1 MRFKSLLITFFL
13 SFFVL
18 CFCAAQAQYRM
29 PVYTDYLTDNYYVLH
44 PAMAGAQYEGLKVR
58 TSYRTQWLG
67 IANAPSM
74 QTFNA
79 HARVGDK
86 SGVGGFFFHDKN
98 GFQSQLGFQGTYAHH
113 INFHRSRTEVNQI
126 SFGLSAG
133 GTFHRHDQS
142 SFNPTNDP
150 QIKGTEISASSMYV
164 DVGLSYNFVSLYAHL
179 TIQNL
184 VFVGNNITDQVLL
197 GNPKRLLASVGNFF
211 EIQPTWA
218 LEPSVL
224 VDYIEYVD
232 RPNIDINLKSHHSIR
247 ETQLW
252 VGSSYRKGLTSTQT
266 INGTNPFS
274 EPFSQLTAILGMKNN
289 RWTFSYTYTVGVGN
303 IKINNSGFHQLTLGI
318 DILSNAYRPTIIR
331 GIL

>member
-29 PVYTDYLTDNYYVLH
+29 PVYNDYLTDNYYVLH

-86 SGVGGFFFHDKN
+86 SGVGGLFFHDKN

-197 GNPKRLLASVGNFF
+197 DNPKRLLASVGNFF

>member
-29 PVYTDYLTDNYYVLH
+29 PVYNDYLTDNYYVLH

-74 QTFNA
+74 QTLNA

-197 GNPKRLLASVGNFF
+197 DNPKRLLASVGNFF

-247 ETQLW
+247 ETQFW

>member
-1 MRFKSLLITFFL
+1 MRFKSLSITLFL
-13 SFFVL
+13 CFFVL
-18 CFCAAQAQYRM
+18 CFCAVKAQYRM

-74 QTFNA
+74 QTINA

-113 INFHRSRTEVNQI
+113 INFYRSRADVNQI

-184 VFVGNNITDQVLL
+184 LFVGNNITDQVLL
-197 GNPKRLLASVGNFF
+197 DNPKRLLASVGNFF

-224 VDYIEYVD
+224 VDYIEYAD
-232 RPNIDINLKSHHSIR
+232 RPNVDINLKSHHSIR
-247 ETQLW
+247 DTQLW
-252 VGSSYRKGLTSTQT
+252 VGTSYRKGLTSTQT
-266 INGTNPFS
+266 NNGTNPFS

-289 RWTFSYTYTVGVGN
+289 KWTFSYTYTVGIGN

-318 DILSNAYRPTIIR
+318 DILNNSYRPTIIR
-331 GIL
+331 AIL

>member
-1 MRFKSLLITFFL
+1 M

-18 CFCAAQAQYRM
+18 CFCAAKAQYRM

-74 QTFNA
+74 QTLNA

-197 GNPKRLLASVGNFF
+197 DNPKRLLASVGNFF

-247 ETQLW
+247 ETQFW
-252 VGSSYRKGLTSTQT
+252 VGSSYRKGLTTT
-266 INGTNPFS
+266 LTNNGTNPFS
-274 EPFSQLTAILGMKNN
+274 EPFSQLTAILGTKHNG
-289 RWTFSYTYTVGVGN
+289 WTFSYTYTVGIGN

-318 DILSNAYRPTIIR
+318 DILSNDYRPTIIR

>member
-1 MRFKSLLITFFL
+1 
-13 SFFVL
+13 
-18 CFCAAQAQYRM
+18 M

-44 PAMAGAQYEGLKVR
+44 PAMAGAHYEGLKLR

-74 QTFNA
+74 QTLNV

-86 SGVGGFFFHDKN
+86 SGVGGLFFHDTN

-113 INFHRSRTEVNQI
+113 INFYRSRAEVNQL

-133 GTFHRHDQS
+133 GSFHRHDQS
-142 SFNPTNDP
+142 TFNPTNDP
-150 QIKGTEISASSMYV
+150 IISGTNVSSSSMFV
-164 DVGLSYNFVSLYAHL
+164 DVGLTYNYVSLYAHL

-184 VFVGNNITDQVLL
+184 VFVGKNINDQVLL
-197 GNPKRLLASVGNFF
+197 NKPKRLLASVGNFF
-211 EIQPTWA
+211 EIQPDWA
-218 LEPSVL
+218 IEPSVL
-224 VDYIEYVD
+224 VDYIQYVD
-232 RPNIDINLKSHHSIR
+232 RPNVDINLKSHHNIR

-252 VGSSYRKGLTSTQT
+252 VGTSYRKGLTNTL
-266 INGTNPFS
+266 TNNNNTPYS
-274 EPFSQLTAILGMKNN
+274 EPFSQLSAILGMRHNK
-289 RWTFSYTYTVGVGN
+289 WSFSYTYTVGIGD

-318 DILSNAYRPTIIR
+318 DILSDEYRPTTIR

>member
-1 MRFKSLLITFFL
+1 MCLKSPSKTIFPL
-13 SFFVL
+13 FFVL
-18 CFCAAQAQYRM
+18 CFYTAKAQYRM

-44 PAMAGAQYEGLKVR
+44 PAMAGAHYEGLKLR

-74 QTFNA
+74 QTLNA

-86 SGVGGFFFHDKN
+86 SGVGGLFFHDTN

-113 INFHRSRTEVNQI
+113 INFYRSRAEVNQL

-133 GTFHRHDQS
+133 GSFHRHDQS
-142 SFNPTNDP
+142 TFNPTNDP
-150 QIKGTEISASSMYV
+150 IILGTNVSSSSMFV
-164 DVGLSYNFVSLYAHL
+164 DVGLTYNYVSLYAHL

-184 VFVGNNITDQVLL
+184 LFVGNNINDQVLL
-197 GNPKRLLASVGNFF
+197 NKPKRLLASVGNFF
-211 EIQPTWA
+211 EIQPDWA

-224 VDYIEYVD
+224 VDYIQYVD
-232 RPNIDINLKSHHSIR
+232 RPNVDVNLKSHHNIR

-252 VGSSYRKGLTSTQT
+252 VGTSYRKGLTNTL
-266 INGTNPFS
+266 TNNNNTPYS
-274 EPFSQLTAILGMKNN
+274 EPFSQLSAILGMRHNK
-289 RWTFSYTYTVGVGN
+289 WSFSYTYTVGIGD
-303 IKINNSGFHQLTLGI
+303 IKINNSGFHQITLGI
-318 DILSNAYRPTIIR
+318 DILSDEYRPTTIR

>member
-1 MRFKSLLITFFL
+1 MHFKSPPNTLMMCFFL
-13 SFFVL
+13 L
-18 CFCAAQAQYRM
+18 CFFTAKAQYRM
-29 PVYTDYLTDNYYVLH
+29 PVYTDYLTDNHYVLH
-44 PAMAGAQYEGLKVR
+44 PAMAGAHYEGLKLR

-74 QTFNA
+74 QTLNA

-86 SGVGGFFFHDKN
+86 SGVGGLFFHDKN

-113 INFHRSRTEVNQI
+113 INFYRSRAEVNQL

-133 GTFHRHDQS
+133 GSFHRHDQS
-142 SFNPTNDP
+142 TFNPTNDP
-150 QIKGTEISASSMYV
+150 IILGTNVSSSSMFV
-164 DVGLSYNFVSLYAHL
+164 DVGLTYNYVSLYAHL

-184 VFVGNNITDQVLL
+184 LFVGNNINDQVLL
-197 GNPKRLLASVGNFF
+197 NKPKRLLASVGNFF
-211 EIQPTWA
+211 EIQPDWA

-224 VDYIEYVD
+224 VDYIQYVD
-232 RPNIDINLKSHHSIR
+232 RPNVDVNLKSHHNIR

-252 VGSSYRKGLTSTQT
+252 VGTSYRKGLTNTLTNNNST
-266 INGTNPFS
+266 PYS
-274 EPFSQLTAILGMKNN
+274 EPFSQLSAILGMRHNK
-289 RWTFSYTYTVGVGN
+289 WMFSYTYTVGVGN

-318 DILSNAYRPTIIR
+318 DILSDAYRPTTIR

>member
-1 MRFKSLLITFFL
+1 MMCFFL
-13 SFFVL
+13 L
-18 CFCAAQAQYRM
+18 CFFTAKAQYRM
-29 PVYTDYLTDNYYVLH
+29 PVYTDFLTDNYYVLH
-44 PAMAGAQYEGLKVR
+44 PAMAGAHYEGLKLR

-74 QTFNA
+74 QTLNA

-86 SGVGGFFFHDKN
+86 SGVGGLFFHDKN

-113 INFHRSRTEVNQI
+113 INFYRSRAEVNQL

-133 GTFHRHDQS
+133 GSFHRHDQS
-142 SFNPTNDP
+142 TFNPTNDP
-150 QIKGTEISASSMYV
+150 IILGTNVSSSSMFV
-164 DVGLSYNFVSLYAHL
+164 DVGLTYNYVSLYAHL

-184 VFVGNNITDQVLL
+184 LFVGNNINDQVLL
-197 GNPKRLLASVGNFF
+197 NKPKRLLASVGNFF
-211 EIQPTWA
+211 EIQPDWA

-224 VDYIEYVD
+224 VDYIQYVD
-232 RPNIDINLKSHHSIR
+232 RPNVDVNLKSHHNIR

-252 VGSSYRKGLTSTQT
+252 VGTSYRKGLTNTLTNNNST
-266 INGTNPFS
+266 PYS
-274 EPFSQLTAILGMKNN
+274 EPFSQLSAILGMRHNK
-289 RWTFSYTYTVGVGN
+289 WMFSYTYTVGVGN

-318 DILSNAYRPTIIR
+318 DILSDAYRPTTIR

>member
-1 MRFKSLLITFFL
+1 
-13 SFFVL
+13 
-18 CFCAAQAQYRM
+18 M

-44 PAMAGAQYEGLKVR
+44 PAMAGAHYEGLKLR

-74 QTFNA
+74 QTLNA

-86 SGVGGFFFHDKN
+86 SGVGGLFFHDKN

-113 INFHRSRTEVNQI
+113 INFYRSRAEVNQL

-133 GTFHRHDQS
+133 GSFHRHDQS
-142 SFNPTNDP
+142 TFNPTNDP
-150 QIKGTEISASSMYV
+150 IILGTNVSSSSMFV
-164 DVGLSYNFVSLYAHL
+164 DVGLTYNYVSLYAHL

-184 VFVGNNITDQVLL
+184 LFVGNNINDQVLL
-197 GNPKRLLASVGNFF
+197 NKPKRLLASVGNFF
-211 EIQPTWA
+211 EIQPDWA

-224 VDYIEYVD
+224 VDYIQYVD
-232 RPNIDINLKSHHSIR
+232 RPNVDVNLKSHHNIR

-252 VGSSYRKGLTSTQT
+252 VGTSYRKGLTNTLTNNNST
-266 INGTNPFS
+266 PYS
-274 EPFSQLTAILGMKNN
+274 EPFSQLSAILGMRHNK
-289 RWTFSYTYTVGVGN
+289 WMFSYTYTVGVGN

-318 DILSNAYRPTIIR
+318 DILSDAYRPTTIR
-331 GIL
+331 RIL

>member
-86 SGVGGFFFHDKN
+86 SGVGGLFFHDKN

-197 GNPKRLLASVGNFF
+197 DNPKRLLASVGNFF

-247 ETQLW
+247 ETQFW

>member
-29 PVYTDYLTDNYYVLH
+29 PVYNDYLTDNYYVLH

-74 QTFNA
+74 QTLNA

-247 ETQLW
+247 ETQFW

>member
-29 PVYTDYLTDNYYVLH
+29 PVYNDYLTDNYYVLH

-247 ETQLW
+247 ETQFW

-266 INGTNPFS
+266 TNGTNPFS

-289 RWTFSYTYTVGVGN
+289 LWTFSYTYTVGVGN

>member
-1 MRFKSLLITFFL
+1 MLFKLLTQNFFSVFFL
-13 SFFVL
+13 VIIF
-18 CFCAAQAQYRM
+18 AANAQYRM
-29 PVYTDYLTDNYYVLH
+29 PIYTDYLTDNYYVLH

-58 TSYRTQWLG
+58 TAYRTQWLG

-74 QTFNA
+74 QTLNA

-86 SGVGGFFFHDKN
+86 SGIGGLFFHDKN
-98 GFQSQLGFQGTYAHH
+98 GFQSKLGFQGTYAHH
-113 INFHRSRTEVNQI
+113 INFYRSRADVNQL

-133 GTFHRHDQS
+133 GSFHRHDQS
-142 SFNPTNDP
+142 SFNPTDDL
-150 QIKGTEISASSMYV
+150 QISGTEISASSMYV
-164 DVGLSYNFVSLYAHL
+164 DVGFTYNLVSLYVHL

-184 VFVGNNITDQVLL
+184 VFVGNNISDQVLL
-197 GNPKRLLASVGNFF
+197 NNPRRLLASIGNFF

-232 RPNIDINLKSHHSIR
+232 RPNLDINLKSHHSIR

-252 VGSSYRKGLTSTQT
+252 VGTSYRKGVTSTQT
-266 INGTNPFS
+266 NNGTDPYS
-274 EPFSQLTAILGMKNN
+274 EPFSQLTGIMGLKNKK
-289 RWTFSYTYTVGVGN
+289 WTFSYTYSVGIGK

-318 DILSNAYRPTIIR
+318 DILSDAYRPTTIR

>member
-1 MRFKSLLITFFL
+1 MCLKSPSKTIFPL
-13 SFFVL
+13 FFVL
-18 CFCAAQAQYRM
+18 CFYTAKAQYRM

-44 PAMAGAQYEGLKVR
+44 PAMAGAHYEGLKLR

-74 QTFNA
+74 QTLNA

-86 SGVGGFFFHDKN
+86 SGVGGLFFHDTN

-113 INFHRSRTEVNQI
+113 INFYRSRAEVNQL

-133 GTFHRHDQS
+133 GSFHRHDQS
-142 SFNPTNDP
+142 TFNPTNDP
-150 QIKGTEISASSMYV
+150 IILGTNVSSSSMFV
-164 DVGLSYNFVSLYAHL
+164 DVGLTYNYVSLYAHL

-184 VFVGNNITDQVLL
+184 LFVGNNINDQVLL
-197 GNPKRLLASVGNFF
+197 NKPKRLLASVGNFF
-211 EIQPTWA
+211 EIQSDWA

-224 VDYIEYVD
+224 VDYIQYVD
-232 RPNIDINLKSHHSIR
+232 RPNVDVNLKSHHNIR

-252 VGSSYRKGLTSTQT
+252 VGTSYRKGLTNTLT
-266 INGTNPFS
+266 TNNNTPYS
-274 EPFSQLTAILGMKNN
+274 EPFSQLSAILGMRHNK
-289 RWTFSYTYTVGVGN
+289 WSFSYTYTVGIGD
-303 IKINNSGFHQLTLGI
+303 IKINNSGFHQITLGI
-318 DILSNAYRPTIIR
+318 DILSDEYRPTTIR

>member
-1 MRFKSLLITFFL
+1 
-13 SFFVL
+13 
-18 CFCAAQAQYRM
+18 
-29 PVYTDYLTDNYYVLH
+29 
-44 PAMAGAQYEGLKVR
+44 
-58 TSYRTQWLG
+58 
-67 IANAPSM
+67 
-74 QTFNA
+74 
-79 HARVGDK
+79 
-86 SGVGGFFFHDKN
+86 
-98 GFQSQLGFQGTYAHH
+98 
-113 INFHRSRTEVNQI
+113 
-126 SFGLSAG
+126 
-133 GTFHRHDQS
+133 
-142 SFNPTNDP
+142 
-150 QIKGTEISASSMYV
+150 MYV

-197 GNPKRLLASVGNFF
+197 DNPKRLLASVGNFF

-247 ETQLW
+247 ETQFW

-266 INGTNPFS
+266 INGTNPFN

-289 RWTFSYTYTVGVGN
+289 LWTFSYTYTVGVGN
-303 IKINNSGFHQLTLGI
+303 IKINNSGFHQLTLGV

>member
-1 MRFKSLLITFFL
+1 MCLKSPSKTIFPL
-13 SFFVL
+13 FFVL
-18 CFCAAQAQYRM
+18 CFYTAKAQYRM

-44 PAMAGAQYEGLKVR
+44 PAMAGAHYEGLKLR

-74 QTFNA
+74 QTLNA

-86 SGVGGFFFHDKN
+86 SGVGGLFFHDTN

-113 INFHRSRTEVNQI
+113 INFYRSRAEVNQL

-133 GTFHRHDQS
+133 GSFHRHDQS
-142 SFNPTNDP
+142 TFNPTNDP
-150 QIKGTEISASSMYV
+150 IILGTNVSSSSMFV
-164 DVGLSYNFVSLYAHL
+164 DVGLTYNYVSLYAHL

-184 VFVGNNITDQVLL
+184 LFVGNNINDQVLL
-197 GNPKRLLASVGNFF
+197 NKPKRLLASVGNFF
-211 EIQPTWA
+211 EIQPDWA

-224 VDYIEYVD
+224 VDYIQYVD
-232 RPNIDINLKSHHSIR
+232 RPNVDVNLKSHHNIR

-252 VGSSYRKGLTSTQT
+252 VGTSYRKGLTNTLTNNNST
-266 INGTNPFS
+266 PYS
-274 EPFSQLTAILGMKNN
+274 EPFSQLSAILGIRHNK
-289 RWTFSYTYTVGVGN
+289 WSFSYTYTVGIGD

-318 DILSNAYRPTIIR
+318 DILSDAYRPTTIR

>member
-29 PVYTDYLTDNYYVLH
+29 PVYNDYLTDNYYVLH

-197 GNPKRLLASVGNFF
+197 DNPKRLLASVGNFF

>member
-1 MRFKSLLITFFL
+1 MRFKSLSITLFL
-13 SFFVL
+13 CFFVL
-18 CFCAAQAQYRM
+18 CFCAVQAQYRM

-197 GNPKRLLASVGNFF
+197 DNPKRLLASVGNFF

-218 LEPSVL
+218 LEPSIL

-247 ETQLW
+247 ETQFW

-266 INGTNPFS
+266 TNGTNPFS

-289 RWTFSYTYTVGVGN
+289 LWTFSYTYTVGVGN